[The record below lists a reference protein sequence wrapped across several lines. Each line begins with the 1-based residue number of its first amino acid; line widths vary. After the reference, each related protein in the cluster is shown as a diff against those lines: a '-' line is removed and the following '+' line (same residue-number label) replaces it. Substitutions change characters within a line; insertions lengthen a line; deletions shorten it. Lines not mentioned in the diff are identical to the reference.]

1 MKQSKLLAVVLC
13 LVLPAILSTGALQA
27 QHDLGPRGGLPGAG
41 GAFPTLNANEQAFF
55 NQAFLRFQEVQSVS
69 GDISGEDSE
78 GLGPT
83 FNGNSCTM
91 CHAQPAIG
99 GSSPGLASPQ
109 NPIPNPQVALA
120 NLDGAINSVPA
131 FVTASG
137 PVREARFMRNPD
149 GSPDGS
155 VHDLYTI
162 TGRTDAVGCTLAQP
176 DFVQQLAKD
185 NVVFRIPTPLF
196 GLGLVENTSDAT
208 LRANLAAT
216 QTARSRLGIGGSFNT
231 NGNDNTITRFGWKA
245 QNKSLLVFAGEA
257 YNVEQGVTN
266 MVFMTEREENPG
278 CSINA
283 VPEDGFA
290 FTALTDVIEFANF
303 MRLLDQPKP
312 APATTSTT
320 SGRLLFQT
328 VGCALCHTPSLTT
341 GFNSVDCLSKKTA
354 NLFSDLALHR

>member
-1 MKQSKLLAVVLC
+1 
-13 LVLPAILSTGALQA
+13 AILSTGALQA

-83 FNGNSCTM
+83 FNGNSCTN
-91 CHAQPAIG
+91 CHAQPA
-99 GSSPGLASPQ
+99 
-109 NPIPNPQVALA
+109 
-120 NLDGAINSVPA
+120 
-131 FVTASG
+131 
-137 PVREARFMRNPD
+137 
-149 GSPDGS
+149 
-155 VHDLYTI
+155 I

-231 NGNDNTITRFGWKA
+231 NGNDNTITRFGWK
-245 QNKSLLVFAGEA
+245 
-257 YNVEQGVTN
+257 
-266 MVFMTEREENPG
+266 
-278 CSINA
+278 
-283 VPEDGFA
+283 
-290 FTALTDVIEFANF
+290 
-303 MRLLDQPKP
+303 
-312 APATTSTT
+312 
-320 SGRLLFQT
+320 
-328 VGCALCHTPSLTT
+328 
-341 GFNSVDCLSKKTA
+341 
-354 NLFSDLALHR
+354 